1 MLKKALPLLLLF
13 ISLFLL
19 ISCNDGFPFISEMWV
34 KGHSGGGGKGETHE
48 IIVKAEP
55 AAKQYNALFPLPD
68 PAFTYTYSP
77 DPLPHGVS
85 LTGELARDP
94 GEDVG
99 TYVIRQGTVQ
109 LTGVNASKYKIKY
122 ISGVFSIS
130 Y

>member
-13 ISLFLL
+13 IFLL

-34 KGHSGGGGKGETHE
+34 KGHSGGGGKGETPE

-77 DPLPHGVS
+77 DPLPSGVS

-94 GEDVG
+94 GEDPG

-122 ISGVFSIS
+122 ISGVFSINF
-130 Y
+130 